1 MSEDKNQQKTG
12 KQLLNDTQEAAE
24 RAHLLRQ
31 MNPTSAQLETELKHE
46 KRKHSYNRALR
57 STLYTLLVV
66 AAVAVLIATM
76 VMPILQI
83 TGTSMTPV
91 VGQGEITMV
100 VRGSNPQRGDIIAF
114 YYNNKVLIKRVIGL
128 PGEWVNIDGSGNVY
142 INGELL
148 DEPYIT
154 DRWATAPSRCRT
166 KCRTGGILFWV
177 ITAPPRATAEAHWSA
192 QCPKSRLWGA

>member
-66 AAVAVLIATM
+66 AAVKLGLGFLLPDLLPLKAVEYGA
-76 VMPILQI
+76 VAFA
-83 TGTSMTPV
+83 
-91 VGQGEITMV
+91 
-100 VRGSNPQRGDIIAF
+100 AF
-114 YYNNKVLIKRVIGL
+114 YLC
-128 PGEWVNIDGSGNVY
+128 P
-142 INGELL
+142 LL
-148 DEPYIT
+148 FVKL
-154 DRWATAPSRCRT
+154 RW
-166 KCRTGGILFWV
+166 
-177 ITAPPRATAEAHWSA
+177 
-192 QCPKSRLWGA
+192 